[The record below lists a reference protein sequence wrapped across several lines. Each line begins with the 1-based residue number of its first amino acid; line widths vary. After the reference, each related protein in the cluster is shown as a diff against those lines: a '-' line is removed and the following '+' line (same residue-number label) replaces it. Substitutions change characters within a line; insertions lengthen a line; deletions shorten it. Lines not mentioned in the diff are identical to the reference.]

1 MKKKMN
7 NSAAKKL
14 VPAAG
19 MLGVSAMML
28 ATSTYAWFT
37 MAREVEVQ
45 NIQMTATVPAN
56 LQISAGMLNTTVGS
70 GDGYNNNKGI
80 LVKDASATNA
90 DNGNVAAPGDAAEY
104 WSNSIDLSN
113 YYVMGK
119 IMPASSTNGQAIFF
133 TPDAAGVGK
142 TLTTGAKFY
151 KAVDNAAVQAEST
164 IRTGS
169 EKTTLAST
177 LHAFTGENGTGDTW
191 LGDGLNTGTY
201 RKSVEWNDTKDDGYY
216 VDIPLWIRSS
226 STDQDIVLAVDAY
239 VTSSSK
245 KDEDDLYKA
254 ARAVILGAN
263 KSTTSGLLEIRPDSL
278 MNGDSPNNETIVD
291 FMYTTNASGEAVSQV
306 SDENLP
312 TYATVAHYNGSLL
325 GGDGTSNIL
334 KIAKAS
340 ADGKYGTPTK
350 FWVRVWLEGEDPNC
364 WNDNAGQDFRIN
376 LKFTREAMSAAATP
390 QTYPTA
396 VNFESG
402 ANYDANGGLNA
413 GKHLE
418 FNVNGKKLVYE
429 YRETTKWNRLTV
441 SFPEAPLG
449 TTYKIQLG
457 DGTQTAVA
465 NEAALVTWLNANV
478 TTAANVNTGV
488 IVTKA
493 DLAVADL
500 KQFNATVTSGTV
512 AYSIATGGSG
522 FTTDFAGKKFRFNG
536 VDYETY
542 VDLNTALA
550 KLPNG
555 TYTIDVVAATP

>member
-364 WNDNAGQDFRIN
+364 WNDNACQDFRIN
-376 LKFTREAMSAAATP
+376 LKFTREAMSATDG
-390 QTYPTA
+390 TYPTA
-396 VNFESG
+396 NNFTEQTGYS
-402 ANYDANGGLNA
+402 ATVLNA
-413 GKHLE
+413 GTRLN
-418 FNVNGKKLVYE
+418 FTVNGTDLVYE
-429 YRETTKWNRLTV
+429 YRETTGWNRLTV

-465 NEAALVTWLNANV
+465 NEAALVTWLNENV
-478 TTAANVNTGV
+478 TTAANVTTGV
-488 IVTKA
+488 NVTKA
-493 DLAVADL
+493 DLDTVT
-500 KQFNATVTSGTV
+500 QFTATVTSGATV
-512 AYSIATGGSG
+512 YSVTDTA
-522 FTTDFAGKKFRFNG
+522 FTTGALNGKHFRVNG
-536 VDYETY
+536 TTYETKA
-542 VDLNTALA
+542 DLTAALNA
-550 KLPNG
+550 LNATATPK
-555 TYTIDVVAATP
+555 TYTIDVITP